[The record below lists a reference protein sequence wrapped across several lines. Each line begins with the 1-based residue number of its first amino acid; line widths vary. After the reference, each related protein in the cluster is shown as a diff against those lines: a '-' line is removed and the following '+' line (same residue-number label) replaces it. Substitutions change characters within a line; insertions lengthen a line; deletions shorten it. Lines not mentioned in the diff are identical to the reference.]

1 MAERAAESSSR
12 TISDELSS
20 QIVDSEHNAKET
32 SEKLAKKREEH
43 QRTRQDRAEK
53 EAELIRL
60 KEAHAAEI
68 SRLEK
73 EKAEYGTLMRN
84 RGVEA
89 GKELGKE
96 EFKNSEEM
104 ERDLEFNTCLNLRWT
119 IDRVGSGLYGVG
131 DLALI
136 LHNKIVRLGFDASI
150 SEMRVLADDDERDY
164 VEGVLDR
171 SDPQITASA
180 LPPLSRERRAELQRA
195 FMDMFLYIYFYITM
209 SGAGDEENDAV
220 LSDVEADD
228 LAPIN
233 IKTAPENMS
242 VEKFKEIL
250 AELDRERRAREAAEN
265 AKSDLQVSF
274 NRLKVLCHEAIKKR
288 DECSRQRDETL
299 REKEEALKKLEKAS
313 ADLSEEIK
321 LKEDITK
328 QKDEIV
334 RQLEEVG
341 KARESN
347 RIELETGSSM
357 LVSGIEKISRKVSS
371 YKDFGGN
378 GLPKSSKYS
387 GLPAVAYGVVKR
399 TNEIVEELLYQIESS
414 NKLRNEAREQLDQRN
429 YEIAIEVSQLEATI
443 SGLREEVAERSKEIE
458 SLRQLVDMKDARVAE
473 LERESSER
481 LESMK
486 GEISGLSVLVS
497 ENESKIEAQ
506 RPMLINQLN
515 YVSKVHNELC
525 EVMKIVDADKS
536 SELSEY
542 LFVAQETNMEEN
554 IKACLAGMESVY
566 ELSKTVVEKTRK
578 VVEERGREVKSLNE
592 TVSRLVKEKEKI
604 GSLLRSTLSQ
614 RMSVDLSSKTNQL
627 FKVAENGL
635 KETGIGF
642 QAFKGE
648 VDPDET
654 EQSEVYALASALENI
669 IKQSQLEIIELQ
681 HSVEEIRAE
690 LNLYKELADAQ
701 AKELS
706 QCKLQVEELEEK
718 ERVANENVEGLMMDV
733 TSAEEEIM
741 RWKVAAQQEA
751 DAGKAVE
758 QEFVAQLA
766 AARQELEEARQAVIE
781 TEKKLRFK
789 EETALAAMAA
799 RDAAEKSLRL
809 ADMRAA
815 RLRDRVEELTRQ
827 LDELDTREATA
838 SGLSRPR
845 YICWPWQWLGLN
857 YVGGPRSET
866 PLQAAANEM
875 ELSEPLI

>member
-1 MAERAAESSSR
+1 
-12 TISDELSS
+12 
-20 QIVDSEHNAKET
+20 
-32 SEKLAKKREEH
+32 
-43 QRTRQDRAEK
+43 
-53 EAELIRL
+53 
-60 KEAHAAEI
+60 
-68 SRLEK
+68 
-73 EKAEYGTLMRN
+73 
-84 RGVEA
+84 
-89 GKELGKE
+89 
-96 EFKNSEEM
+96 
-104 ERDLEFNTCLNLRWT
+104 
-119 IDRVGSGLYGVG
+119 
-131 DLALI
+131 
-136 LHNKIVRLGFDASI
+136 
-150 SEMRVLADDDERDY
+150 
-164 VEGVLDR
+164 
-171 SDPQITASA
+171 
-180 LPPLSRERRAELQRA
+180 
-195 FMDMFLYIYFYITM
+195 M

-233 IKTAPENMS
+233 IKTAPENIS
-242 VEKFKEIL
+242 VEKFKELL

-265 AKSDLQVSF
+265 AKSDIQVSF

-288 DECSRQRDETL
+288 DECSRQRDEAL

-321 LKEDITK
+321 LKEDTTK

-347 RIELETGSSM
+347 RVELETGSSM

-378 GLPKSSKYS
+378 GLPKSNKYS

-399 TNEIVEELLYQIESS
+399 TNEIVEELLCQIESS

-443 SGLREEVAERSKEIE
+443 SGLREEVAERSKEIA
-458 SLRQLVDMKDARVAE
+458 SLRQLVDMKDARVAD

-566 ELSKTVVEKTRK
+566 ELSKTVVEKTRS

-592 TVSRLVKEKEKI
+592 TVSRLVKEKEKF
-604 GSLLRSTLSQ
+604 GSLLRSTLSR

-642 QAFKGE
+642 QASKGQ

-654 EQSEVYALASALENI
+654 EQSEVYALASALENL

-690 LNLYKELADAQ
+690 LNLYKEHADAQ

-706 QCKLQVEELEEK
+706 QCKLQLEELEEK

-758 QEFVAQLA
+758 QEFVAQLS
-766 AARQELEEARQAVIE
+766 AARQELEEARQAVME

-827 LDELDTREATA
+827 LDELDTRETTA

-845 YICWPWQWLGLN
+845 YICWPWQWLGLD
-857 YVGGPRSET
+857 YIGGPRSET
-866 PLQAAANEM
+866 PQQDAANEM